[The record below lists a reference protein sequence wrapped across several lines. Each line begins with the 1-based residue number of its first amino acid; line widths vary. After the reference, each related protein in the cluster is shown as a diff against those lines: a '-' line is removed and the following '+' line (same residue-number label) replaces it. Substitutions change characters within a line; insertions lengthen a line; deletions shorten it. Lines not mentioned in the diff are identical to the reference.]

1 MATKLKEKRVCTVE
15 QFNSIKEEELE
26 SWKEI
31 AIGYRIKIKKYLS
44 SQQSNMSDSRKKL
57 LLTSPEKVEPS
68 KLNIEDII
76 KSRKEGQKYIPLSH
90 KGL

>member
-1 MATKLKEKRVCTVE
+1 MNRNECALEKEDP
-15 QFNSIKEEELE
+15 ELMFYTE
-26 SWKEI
+26 K
-31 AIGYRIKIKKYLS
+31 KKYLS